1 MDKAVLVEK
10 LKEVFLGKRKDGL
23 QIDAIGLAPAF
34 HGMVR
39 DRYVLGVS
47 APSLRDMEKYERMG
61 LIIDILF
68 DSLYLEERKMINC
81 VRVFDNIE
89 ELDYYKINDFE
100 EYEYEGYNGIQ
111 RRLPELY
118 AVN

>member
-1 MDKAVLVEK
+1 MD
-10 LKEVFLGKRKDGL
+10 
-23 QIDAIGLAPAF
+23 I
-34 HGMVR
+34 
-39 DRYVLGVS
+39 
-47 APSLRDMEKYERMG
+47 
-61 LIIDILF
+61 IIDILF
-68 DSLYLEERKMINC
+68 EHLSLEGRAFIDR